1 MKNYLIIVCGKY
13 LLYLF
18 FKMKEED
25 KHRTNRV
32 VKVFKDTGLNQRQ
45 FSELIGVSQQLV
57 SAVVNFTKK
66 PNETILLAIIDNIKG
81 IDPMW
86 LFTGAEKNEQNYTP
100 LKTESPIEDS
110 IVNIVRKQFD
120 ELSFDIIQKLS
131 NIEDSVKNSK

>member
-25 KHRTNRV
+25 KHRTDRV

-86 LFTGAEKNEQNYTP
+86 LFTGAEKNKQNYTP

>member
-1 MKNYLIIVCGKY
+1 
-13 LLYLF
+13 
-18 FKMKEED
+18 MKEED

-32 VKVFKDTGLNQRQ
+32 IKVFEDTGLNQRQ

-66 PNETILLAIIDNIKG
+66 PNETILLAIIDHIKG

-86 LFTGAEKNEQNYTP
+86 LFTGTGEYKNKYVP
-100 LKTESPIEDS
+100 LKVQSLIEESI
-110 IVNIVRKQFD
+110 INVVKKQFD

-131 NIEDSVKNSK
+131 NIEDSVKKYE